1 MLSAIFE
8 WTYLLV
14 LIFIT
19 CYLLQLIYIE
29 LTDD

>member
-1 MLSAIFE
+1 MLSAIFG